1 MGNKFIKFV
10 LVYRYFFRNKLHQ
23 GIPPACINSTHIFE
37 SCAYDLHHMILLH
50 VTGIHLV

>member
-10 LVYRYFFRNKLHQ
+10 LVYRYFFRNNCIRESRHM
-23 GIPPACINSTHIFE
+23 CINSKHIFA
-37 SCAYDLHHMILLH
+37 SCAYNLHHMILLH